1 MKLLLYKYISP
12 NNNDNAHFVF
22 DTPLQYISAFQG
34 NLCKEVE
41 IDNYRINA
49 NVIKVSL
56 NGTIAD
62 DYEAITYAIE
72 YDEATNFM
80 RCFFVEDFNAQSGFV
95 TFNCKIDY
103 WGTYISK
110 ASMYDFVVT
119 RCNRN
124 IGLGVYDDITATNG
138 EMQSTEAWQQ
148 SGATGWGGILDTN
161 VCIVFLLQY
170 NFAQTTFG
178 NERISKTEMFCLKL
192 SDLKAKA
199 VEIDANFNNF
209 SSAEIAIDIVGG
221 IYGCS
226 ALGIDPTNDAQ
237 VLKAWLC
244 HYDFIDTGRQS
255 AIEHGIKVKSKSS
268 FTKGK
273 DIEME
278 AMHVYPS
285 RLAKKITIENYDINK
300 IYYAGTFNNGL
311 KLQRFTSKDLT
322 YYTYYIVSDDEVKV
336 IVQQGEYQKDISN
349 AYEVLLTTNGAT
361 QTGIRKVANV
371 LAGSIKTFTSASKA
385 FEKGGAVMAG
395 LTATETLAGMLTGE
409 GYESAIGG
417 GDGFTT
423 FYQDQFNVYR
433 KGKLKTPYVL
443 TTFASV
449 MDEKKNARRFGASFK
464 CYYEQKPF
472 KQIATDYAFLG
483 DEVQGSDNATFIAC
497 NCLIYNIPMVAKNE
511 ILGKLKGG
519 IYYHCLN

>member
-12 NNNDNAHFVF
+12 NSNDNAHFVF

-49 NVIKVSL
+49 NVIKVNL
-56 NGTIAD
+56 NGTIAR

-221 IYGCS
+221 IM
-226 ALGIDPTNDAQ
+226 AVRHWELTQ
-237 VLKAWLC
+237 Q
-244 HYDFIDTGRQS
+244 TMR
-255 AIEHGIKVKSKSS
+255 KS
-268 FTKGK
+268 
-273 DIEME
+273 
-278 AMHVYPS
+278 
-285 RLAKKITIENYDINK
+285 
-300 IYYAGTFNNGL
+300 
-311 KLQRFTSKDLT
+311 
-322 YYTYYIVSDDEVKV
+322 
-336 IVQQGEYQKDISN
+336 
-349 AYEVLLTTNGAT
+349 
-361 QTGIRKVANV
+361 
-371 LAGSIKTFTSASKA
+371 
-385 FEKGGAVMAG
+385 
-395 LTATETLAGMLTGE
+395 
-409 GYESAIGG
+409 
-417 GDGFTT
+417 
-423 FYQDQFNVYR
+423 
-433 KGKLKTPYVL
+433 
-443 TTFASV
+443 
-449 MDEKKNARRFGASFK
+449 
-464 CYYEQKPF
+464 
-472 KQIATDYAFLG
+472 
-483 DEVQGSDNATFIAC
+483 
-497 NCLIYNIPMVAKNE
+497 
-511 ILGKLKGG
+511 
-519 IYYHCLN
+519 